1 MAKIMCEVGL
11 LTSGDVASS
20 AVTAGVAIPGVETEA
35 CLIEGDA
42 TEDDSAGG
50 AIAGSPGA
58 VGAGGLAEESAEV
71 SGDFSDWIV
80 CSSCWIF

>member
-11 LTSGDVASS
+11 LTSGDVAFS